1 VHVAVTVGIL
11 FRNVVI
17 IGDHDWKCNT
27 ISADF
32 TEFLYNPIEALR
44 TKNCDTLLKFMRT
57 ADTV

>member
-1 VHVAVTVGIL
+1 
-11 FRNVVI
+11 VVI

-44 TKNCDTLLKFMRT
+44 TKNGDTLLKFMRT